1 VKNSPLE
8 RFQTPELRRAGTE
21 YSTVL
26 YVEPSPDICTVQN
39 LDANRTLI
47 KLEGAVQY
55 SSPPCVTPPCL
66 PVIILAAVVPMLLP
80 LAALSPTTAR
90 IILLLIRIIPIYL
103 SILAIL
109 IILLSIPIFLLRFF
123 LLA

>member
-1 VKNSPLE
+1 
-8 RFQTPELRRAGTE
+8 
-21 YSTVL
+21 
-26 YVEPSPDICTVQN
+26 
-39 LDANRTLI
+39 
-47 KLEGAVQY
+47 
-55 SSPPCVTPPCL
+55 
-66 PVIILAAVVPMLLP
+66 MLLP

-90 IILLLIRIIPIYL
+90 IILLLICIIPIYL